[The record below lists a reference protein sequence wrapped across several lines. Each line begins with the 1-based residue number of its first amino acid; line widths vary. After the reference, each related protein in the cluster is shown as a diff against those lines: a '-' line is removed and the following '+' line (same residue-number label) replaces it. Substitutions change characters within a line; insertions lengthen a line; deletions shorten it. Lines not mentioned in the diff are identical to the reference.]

1 MISVERLEKLS
12 NELSFEAATI
22 ERVVRL
28 IDVLDRLT
36 KDREIGHLFPLK
48 GGTALCAR
56 SPPFVATVESGQRRI
71 DVIEFLD
78 LPEAVG
84 FDPIDVIKKFRAAVR
99 SQ

>member
-36 KDREIGHLFPLK
+36 KDRETISSL
-48 GGTALCAR
+48 
-56 SPPFVATVESGQRRI
+56 
-71 DVIEFLD
+71 
-78 LPEAVG
+78 
-84 FDPIDVIKKFRAAVR
+84 
-99 SQ
+99 